1 MPTGSSYTAPTAWG
15 ALKILVKIADD
26 IPHAKLSHRGIEQ
39 IIRAHQIDIDEDT
52 MDMMCEK
59 ILNAPIR
66 GLTGQSLHTI
76 VPPAAPRR
84 SNLSVSSRLLVS
96 EQASNPS
103 PASSST
109 SSRHLVSEQAS
120 NPSPASSSRQSAVK
134 EALKPSHASS
144 SRQPLTET
152 ASRPSPAPP
161 SRQLAIKEVSKLAPA
176 SSSCQPT
183 LGRPSITSSS
193 RKEKSLSARPS
204 SLSRRGSKSDD
215 DSDDDDYVGSP
226 LQSEESDDP
235 DGVSTAQKHSKPQ
248 RSEPPR
254 LPAPS
259 TSKQPAMHTRALSVT
274 HSSAGDSVQQGD
286 FSGVGHV
293 LCQIGCTE
301 SFSNDK
307 SLLDHY
313 ILGDCRM
320 LSDPS
325 ARLQHCAYK
334 HCTHRFDDADSAV
347 QARVDHW
354 NHAHA
359 RDAFEQLST
368 RCWTDTDRH
377 PSLEP
382 FMAPSTD
389 FGGHDVL
396 RYEYIGDQ
404 TVTLP
409 ASRAALAQ
417 YTATALEAQ
426 WERYARYL
434 TVDTAYNSEAFS
446 SDTYSFAEVV
456 ESFAPLVE
464 YDYDLDESNYDLD
477 DDMDDALQ
485 QSEAEATEDIHSSY
499 NMIVSKAILP
509 IRSPRPRLQPRCTL
523 VDRSLVLVAA
533 MSLLPSVECPHPLL
547 RRLLQSSTGIAGMH
561 HRHTMP
567 LTQHTTAPSA
577 RLWTKT
583 RCNPKS
589 IPCLQP

>member
-1 MPTGSSYTAPTAWG
+1 
-15 ALKILVKIADD
+15 
-26 IPHAKLSHRGIEQ
+26 
-39 IIRAHQIDIDEDT
+39 
-52 MDMMCEK
+52 
-59 ILNAPIR
+59 
-66 GLTGQSLHTI
+66 
-76 VPPAAPRR
+76 
-84 SNLSVSSRLLVS
+84 
-96 EQASNPS
+96 
-103 PASSST
+103 
-109 SSRHLVSEQAS
+109 
-120 NPSPASSSRQSAVK
+120 
-134 EALKPSHASS
+134 
-144 SRQPLTET
+144 
-152 ASRPSPAPP
+152 
-161 SRQLAIKEVSKLAPA
+161 
-176 SSSCQPT
+176 
-183 LGRPSITSSS
+183 
-193 RKEKSLSARPS
+193 
-204 SLSRRGSKSDD
+204 
-215 DSDDDDYVGSP
+215 
-226 LQSEESDDP
+226 
-235 DGVSTAQKHSKPQ
+235 
-248 RSEPPR
+248 
-254 LPAPS
+254 
-259 TSKQPAMHTRALSVT
+259 MHTQAFSVT

-286 FSGVGHV
+286 SSGVGHV
-293 LCQIGCTE
+293 LCQLGCTE

-313 ILGDCRM
+313 ILGDCQM

-382 FMAPSTD
+382 YMAPSDD

-464 YDYDLDESNYDLD
+464 YDYDLNESNYDLD

-499 NMIVSKAILP
+499 NMVSL
-509 IRSPRPRLQPRCTL
+509 
-523 VDRSLVLVAA
+523 
-533 MSLLPSVECPHPLL
+533 
-547 RRLLQSSTGIAGMH
+547 
-561 HRHTMP
+561 
-567 LTQHTTAPSA
+567 
-577 RLWTKT
+577 
-583 RCNPKS
+583 
-589 IPCLQP
+589 